1 MPLRTTTR
9 VATRPATSTEVAVLG
24 LLTGGEQSG
33 YDLLRSAERSVGFFW
48 TPAKTQLYAILKKL
62 VDHGYATARHVR
74 QTDRPDKTLYTI
86 TEAGHERLRDGLE
99 RAGTEVNRNPLDLRI
114 FFGAHRPVENV
125 IADLEAVRDQC
136 RAHLAELEH
145 IEGTFDHDEY
155 FFEYLTLLH
164 GKADAEGRARWADEA
179 LRLIER
185 RRR

>member
-1 MPLRTTTR
+1 MPLRTKKKIE
-9 VATRPATSTEVAVLG
+9 ARPTTSTEVAVLG
-24 LLTGGEQSG
+24 LLTDGEQSG

-48 TPAKTQLYAILKKL
+48 TPAKTQLYAILKRL

-86 TEAGHERLRDGLE
+86 TEAGLERLRDGLE
-99 RAGTEVNRNPLDLRI
+99 RVGSEVNRNPLDLRI
-114 FFGAHRPVENV
+114 FFGKHRPVENV

-136 RAHLAELEH
+136 RAHLAELER
-145 IEGTFDHDEY
+145 IEQTFNHEEY

-164 GKADAEGRARWADEA
+164 GKADAEGRARWAQDA

-185 RRR
+185 HR